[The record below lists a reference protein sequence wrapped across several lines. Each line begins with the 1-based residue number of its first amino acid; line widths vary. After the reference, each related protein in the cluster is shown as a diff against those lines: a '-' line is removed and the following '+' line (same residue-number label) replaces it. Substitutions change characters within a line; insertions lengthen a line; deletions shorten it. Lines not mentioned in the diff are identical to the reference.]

1 MYLCSVAESCLTL
14 WDPMDCNLPGPSVH
28 RIFQARILEWVL
40 QGIFP
45 TQESNPGPLALF
57 SCCFFLNFYLYFNWW
72 KIVLQLRF
80 DFCYIATQLIRNIDS
95 RRYR

>member
-1 MYLCSVAESCLTL
+1 MSGHVFLIHERQ
-14 WDPMDCNLPGPSVH
+14 H
-28 RIFQARILEWVL
+28 KR
-40 QGIFP
+40 QG
-45 TQESNPGPLALF
+45 EGGALALF